1 MPSIAFTLI
10 GHNEAHNLPRTLDS
24 VRWADQL
31 VYVDCESTDGSA
43 DVARRHNAQVLS
55 RPNVP
60 NLNLNKNVAI
70 EQATTDWVFLLDAD
84 EVIPPALAEEIRRVI
99 AAAPA
104 DNAFRLPR
112 RNLFFGRWVRH
123 GGQYPD
129 HQLRLFRRGK
139 ARFPAKHVHER
150 LAVDGTIG
158 TLREPFDHYTVDT
171 PLTAIRKMN
180 FNSSFNAAEL
190 ARLGRKPGVGI
201 ALRYLLFK
209 PGSRFIRR
217 YLFKGGFLDGWPGL
231 IVAAVDAI
239 DFPFRL
245 FKFWYWAE
253 HPEALPD
260 TRSASGTL
268 PPGYR

>member
-10 GHNEAHNLPRTLDS
+10 GHNEAHNLPRTLES

-31 VYVDCESTDGSA
+31 VYVDCESSDGSA
-43 DVARRHNAQVLS
+43 DIARRYTPHVLS

-70 EQATTDWVFLLDAD
+70 AQATTDWVFLLDAD
-84 EVIPPALAEEIRRVI
+84 EVVPPALAGEIRR
-99 AAAPA
+99 ALDAAPSA
-104 DNAFRLPR
+104 SAFRLPR
-112 RNLFFGRWVRH
+112 RNLFCGRWVRH

-129 HQLRLFRRGK
+129 YQTRLFRRGA
-139 ARFPAKHVHER
+139 ARFPGRHLHER
-150 LAVDGTIG
+150 LTVDGAVG
-158 TLREPFDHYTVDT
+158 TLSEPLDHYTVDT

-190 ARLGRKPGVGI
+190 VRAGRRPGPCI
-201 ALRYLLFK
+201 ALQYLLLKPADRFLRRYLL
-209 PGSRFIRR
+209 
-217 YLFKGGFLDGWPGL
+217 KGGFLDGWPGL
-231 IVAAVDAI
+231 MVATIDCI

-260 TRSASGTL
+260 TQSAAGSQ

>member
-10 GHNEAHNLPRTLDS
+10 GHNEAENLPRTLES
-24 VRWADQL
+24 VRWADQI
-31 VYVDCESTDGSA
+31 VYVDCDSTDGSA
-43 DVARRHNAQVLS
+43 EIARKFTPHVLS
-55 RPNVP
+55 RPNIA
-60 NLNLNKNVAI
+60 NLNVNKNVAI
-70 EQATTDWVFLLDAD
+70 DQAATDWVFLLDAD
-84 EVIPPALAEEIRRVI
+84 EVIPPALAEELRRVMKDS
-99 AAAPA
+99 PPE
-104 DNAFRLPR
+104 NAFRLAR

-129 HQLRLFRRGK
+129 YQTRFFRRGK
-139 ARFPAKHVHER
+139 ARFPAVHVHER
-150 LAVDGTIG
+150 LAVDGAVG

-190 ARLGRKPGVGI
+190 ARSGRKPGVGM
-201 ALRYLLFK
+201 ALQYLCFK
-209 PGSRFIRR
+209 PMSRFVRR

-231 IVAAVDAI
+231 VVAAVDAI